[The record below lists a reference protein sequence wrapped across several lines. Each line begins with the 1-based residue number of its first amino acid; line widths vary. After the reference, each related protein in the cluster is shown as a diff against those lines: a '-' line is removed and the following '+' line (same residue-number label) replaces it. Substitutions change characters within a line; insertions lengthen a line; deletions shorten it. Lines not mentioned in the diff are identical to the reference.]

1 MAWFGLIWSAPSF
14 LEARENGCQSV
25 RLGSFDCGG
34 GSNIHFKVWDGEGR
48 WEQDGGEE
56 NLEAKRTSI

>member
-1 MAWFGLIWSAPSF
+1 MVFSS
-14 LEARENGCQSV
+14 
-25 RLGSFDCGG
+25 
-34 GSNIHFKVWDGEGR
+34 KVWDGEGR